1 MADKWGL
8 RLRQAE
14 YEPFI
19 HNDPDVNLVDLANGQ
34 CEESEADIIDDG
46 EFNRVLDVL
55 CRYSPPLNAVNT

>member
-8 RLRQAE
+8 RLRQAK

-19 HNDPDVNLVDLANGQ
+19 HNDPDVN
-34 CEESEADIIDDG
+34 SEADIIDDG

-55 CRYSPPLNAVNT
+55 CRYSPPWNAGNT